1 MAAGDE
7 LWSFSTRL
15 YSRPAVRSA
24 CLHLQDDCDADVCV
38 ILMLLWIAEEERSV
52 AVPDLRLLLQS
63 SAPWR
68 ERVVQ
73 PLREVRRRLKDGP
86 AIVAPDERIELRESL
101 AAVELEAERLHC
113 GLLQELVRAVASRP
127 SPPRRHAALESLH
140 AYQQI
145 LQAEF
150 PQQAID
156 SLVGDA

>member
-1 MAAGDE
+1 MIVLAARDA

-15 YSRPAVRSA
+15 YSQPAVRSA
-24 CLHLQDDCDADVCV
+24 CLQLQDDCDADVCV
-38 ILMLLWIAEEERSV
+38 LLMLLWIAEEERSV

-73 PLREVRRRLKDGP
+73 PLRE
-86 AIVAPDERIELRESL
+86 SL
-101 AAVELEAERLHC
+101 AAVELDAERLHC
-113 GLLQELVRAVASRP
+113 GLLQELAGACASRP
-127 SPPRRHAALESLH
+127 SPPRRHAALESLR

-145 LQAEF
+145 LEAEF
-150 PQQAID
+150 PQRAVD